1 MSYWTHVNGA
11 IRVDSTPLT
20 NDEVKNLFKTCTF
33 WGTTEEREACN
44 VPRGSE
50 GSLQVS
56 VWVNPVKRDNRRFV
70 ITIFGD
76 LRGFEESQHHE
87 IIEWINAI
95 ITDNEM
101 SVRDGVL
108 TLNEKTYRYNE
119 IYNDEWDVIFSGFEL
134 VHDYKEGAK

>member
-11 IRVDSTPLT
+11 IRVDSTPL
-20 NDEVKNLFKTCTF
+20 KNKEIKALFKTCKYDSPVED
-33 WGTTEEREACN
+33 WKACN

-50 GSLQVS
+50 GSLQVLLHF
-56 VWVNPVKRDNRRFV
+56 NHDKYEACK
-70 ITIFGD
+70 ITMTIYGD

-134 VHDYKEGAK
+134 VHEYKKKS

>member
-1 MSYWTHVNGA
+1 MSYWTHVNGV
-11 IRVDSTPLT
+11 IRVDSAPL
-20 NDEVKNLFKTCTF
+20 KNKEIKALFKTCKYDSPVED
-33 WGTTEEREACN
+33 WKACN

-50 GSLQVS
+50 GSLQVLLHF
-56 VWVNPVKRDNRRFV
+56 NHDRYEACK
-70 ITIFGD
+70 ITMTIYGD

-119 IYNDEWDVIFSGFEL
+119 IYNDEGDVISSGFEL
-134 VHDYKEGAK
+134 VHDYKGEK

>member
-11 IRVDSTPLT
+11 IRVDSVPL
-20 NDEVKNLFKTCTF
+20 KNKEIKALFKTCKF
-33 WGTTEEREACN
+33 GSPAEDWEVCN

-50 GSLQVS
+50 GSLQVLLHF
-56 VWVNPVKRDNRRFV
+56 NHDKYEACK
-70 ITIFGD
+70 IAMTIYGD
-76 LRGFEESQHHE
+76 LRGFDESQHHE

-119 IYNDEWDVIFSGFEL
+119 VRNDEWDVIFSGFEL
-134 VHDYKEGAK
+134 VHTYKEP